1 MDYSKKNK
9 RIYKKKGGED
19 SPIPLPQILQP
30 ENLMK
35 GMPNLK
41 LEGYNLINDEMSGG
55 KKSFP
60 KKKPTTKKTVKK
72 TMSKKKPV
80 TKKPVKKTVKKKPTT
95 KKPVKKTVT
104 KKKSVTK
111 KSVKK

>member
-1 MDYSKKNK
+1 MDRSKKNK

-55 KKSFP
+55 KK
-60 KKKPTTKKTVKK
+60 TV
-72 TMSKKKPV
+72 P
-80 TKKPVKKTVKKKPTT
+80 KKKPTT
-95 KKPVKKTVT
+95 KKPVKKTVPKKKPVTKNPVKKTVLKKKPTT
-104 KKKSVTK
+104 KKA
-111 KSVKK
+111 VKK

>member
-30 ENLMK
+30 EILMK

-55 KKSFP
+55 KKLVP
-60 KKKPTTKKTVKK
+60 KKKPTTKKPIKK
-72 TMSKKKPV
+72 TVPKKKPI
-80 TKKPVKKTVKKKPTT
+80 TKKPVKKTVPKKKPVTKKTVIKKKPTT
-95 KKPVKKTVT
+95 KKAVKK
-104 KKKSVTK
+104 
-111 KSVKK
+111 